1 MENLRLS
8 KDSRPHLRAITLRA
22 SPLGPGNC
30 RVTILEESIIYL
42 LAAIISVP
50 ISKRL
55 GFGSVLGYLCAGI
68 LIGPFGFGFIH
79 EPEHIL
85 HFAELG
91 VVFLLFII
99 GLELKPSRLW
109 IMRKMVFGLGTAQ
122 VVVSAAVIA
131 VLAWFYGLETGT
143 SIVIGL
149 ILALSSTAFVL
160 QMLAEKRQLS
170 TQYGR
175 AAFSILL
182 LQDLAVIPLIALLPL
197 LGARVGVTS
206 GFDVAEIALVIGT
219 MALLIVGGRLVLKPV
234 LYTVAAAGIPELFT
248 ATALLVVIGSA
259 LLMDF
264 AGMSMVLGAFL
275 AGMLLA
281 DSEYRHQLEAD
292 IAPFK
297 GLLLGLF
304 FIAVGMSVNVN
315 LLLEM
320 PGRILLFVAG
330 IMASKAIVLVVLARL
345 FGMCDRRNALSLA
358 AVMSQGGEFAFVLFA
373 LAARERLVPL
383 ELIDELILA
392 VAVSMLLTPFVYL
405 LNERF
410 SSRLGSPESPR
421 FDDIPEEDHEVII
434 AGFGRVGQIVGR
446 LLQSINKPFTAL
458 EIDSSQVDIVRRY
471 GNSVH
476 FGDAARSRRKQGENT
491 RPGHGRHGDLTAHR
505 RDRKAPVPE
514 PQDHRAR
521 TQPPARSQA
530 HGRGRPPYLPRYAVI
545 ESRDGRKRAD
555 LARIRC
561 ERGAP
566 HIRHVPG
573 SGREAAGRAIRAA
586 GLGGEADPV
595 REGRR
600 EGTRVHPRT
609 GPAAPAL
616 TARTTA
622 DGRAATHR
630 YPKRDDLAW

>member
-1 MENLRLS
+1 
-8 KDSRPHLRAITLRA
+8 
-22 SPLGPGNC
+22 
-30 RVTILEESIIYL
+30 VTILQESIIYL

-99 GLELKPSRLW
+99 GLELKPARLW

-122 VVVSAAVIA
+122 VLVSAAVIA
-131 VLAWFYGLETGT
+131 ALAWLYGLEAQT
-143 SIVIGL
+143 SVVVGL

-160 QMLAEKRQLS
+160 QMLAEKKQLGS
-170 TQYGR
+170 QFGR

-182 LQDLAVIPLIALLPL
+182 LQDLAVIPLIAILPL
-197 LGARVGVTS
+197 LGARAGLDS
-206 GFDVAEIALVIGT
+206 GFDPVEVGMMIGILV
-219 MALLIVGGRLVLKPV
+219 LLIVGGRLALKPI
-234 LYTVAAAGIPELFT
+234 LSTVAAAGIPELFT

-264 AGMSMVLGAFL
+264 AGMSMVLGAFI

-304 FIAVGMSVNVN
+304 FIAVGMSVNIG
-315 LLLEM
+315 LLLDI
-320 PGRILLFVAG
+320 PGRIMLLVAG
-330 IMASKAIVLVVLARL
+330 LMVSKAVVLIVLARM
-345 FGMCDRRNALSLA
+345 FGMCDLRNAFSLA

-373 LAARERLVPL
+373 LAARERLVPAGV
-383 ELIDELILA
+383 IDELILA

-405 LNERF
+405 FNERF
-410 SSRLGSPESPR
+410 GANLGKAEAPQ
-421 FDDIPEEDHEVII
+421 FDDIPEEEHEVII

-476 FGDAARSRRKQGENT
+476 FGDA
-491 RPGHGRHGDLTAHR
+491 
-505 RDRKAPVPE
+505 
-514 PQDHRAR
+514 
-521 TQPPARSQA
+521 
-530 HGRGRPPYLPRYAVI
+530 GRPEVL
-545 ESRDGRKRAD
+545 
-555 LARIRC
+555 
-561 ERGAP
+561 
-566 HIRHVPG
+566 
-573 SGREAAGRAIRAA
+573 RAA
-586 GLGGEADPV
+586 G
-595 REGRR
+595 
-600 EGTRVHPRT
+600 
-609 GPAAPAL
+609 AAHAKIL
-616 TARTTA
+616 VLATA
-622 DGRAATHR
+622 DMETSLHIAETAKRQFPNLTIIARAHNRRHAH
-630 YPKRDDLAW
+630 KLMDVGVDKIFRDTLLSSLAMGESVLAKLGFDDSDVRRVSDTFRDADEKLLMEQYAMHESEEKLIQSARDAARELESILEQDLRRQG

>member
-1 MENLRLS
+1 M
-8 KDSRPHLRAITLRA
+8 
-22 SPLGPGNC
+22 
-30 RVTILEESIIYL
+30 TILQESIIYL

-99 GLELKPSRLW
+99 GLELKPARLW

-122 VVVSAAVIA
+122 VLVSAALIA
-131 VLAWFYGLETGT
+131 VLAWFYGLEAQT
-143 SIVIGL
+143 SIVVGL

-160 QMLAEKRQLS
+160 QMLAEKKQLS
-170 TQYGR
+170 TQFGR

-197 LGARVGVTS
+197 LGARAGLDS
-206 GFDVAEIALVIGT
+206 GFDPVEVGMMIGT
-219 MALLIVGGRLVLKPV
+219 LVLLIVGGRLALKPV
-234 LYTVAAAGIPELFT
+234 LSTVAAAGIPELFT

-259 LLMDF
+259 LLMEF
-264 AGMSMVLGAFL
+264 AGMSMVLGAFI

-304 FIAVGMSVNVN
+304 FIAVGMSVNIG
-315 LLLEM
+315 LLLDI
-320 PGRILLFVAG
+320 PGRIMLLVAG
-330 IMASKAIVLVVLARL
+330 LMVSKAVVLIVLARL
-345 FGMCDRRNALSLA
+345 FGMCDRRNAFSLA

-373 LAARERLVPL
+373 LAARERLVPAGV
-383 ELIDELILA
+383 IDELILA

-405 LNERF
+405 LNERVGAK
-410 SSRLGSPESPR
+410 LGKAEAPQ
-421 FDDIPEEDHEVII
+421 FDDIPEEEHEVII

-476 FGDAARSRRKQGENT
+476 FGDAAR
-491 RPGHGRHGDLTAHR
+491 
-505 RDRKAPVPE
+505 PE
-514 PQDHRAR
+514 V
-521 TQPPARSQA
+521 
-530 HGRGRPPYLPRYAVI
+530 L
-545 ESRDGRKRAD
+545 
-555 LARIRC
+555 
-561 ERGAP
+561 
-566 HIRHVPG
+566 
-573 SGREAAGRAIRAA
+573 RAA
-586 GLGGEADPV
+586 G
-595 REGRR
+595 
-600 EGTRVHPRT
+600 
-609 GPAAPAL
+609 AAHAKIL
-616 TARTTA
+616 VLATA
-622 DGRAATHR
+622 DMETSLHIAETAKRQFPNLTIIARAHNRRHAH
-630 YPKRDDLAW
+630 KLMDVGVDKIFRDTLLSSLAMGESVLAKLGFDDNDVRHVSDTFRDADEKLLMEQYAMHESEEKLIQSARDAARELESILEQDLRRQG